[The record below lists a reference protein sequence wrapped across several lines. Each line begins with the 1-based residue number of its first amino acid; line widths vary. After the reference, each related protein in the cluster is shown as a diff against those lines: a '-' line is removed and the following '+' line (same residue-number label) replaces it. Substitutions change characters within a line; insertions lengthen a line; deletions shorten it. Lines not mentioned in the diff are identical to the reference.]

1 MNTPWHHLPMAAF
14 DVETT
19 GLDVESDRIITAA
32 LWRIDP
38 ARGTKEVATWFA
50 DPGIEIPAEAA
61 EIHGITTEQA
71 RAQGR
76 PAADVVT
83 EIAAALDAVTAEGLP
98 VVVYNAPY
106 DLTLLDRELA
116 LHRPGAPLAAQPLVV
131 DPLVLD
137 KRVDTFRRG
146 SRKLSTSAPTT
157 RSPWPGR
164 RRTGPPPTPWPRPG
178 SPGGSPRPTPKSRRC
193 PPWTCTPPR
202 SSGRP
207 NRPPASRSTCAAGTP
222 KRWSTVPGRWS
233 PPPPD
238 PGRPGPA
245 TPPTGAERRWGR
257 PGREETGAPDGVRA
271 RGGRGTRKREHPKV
285 FPSFLCP
292 LEDSN
297 LRTRSGGRCSI
308 P

>member
-146 SRKLSTSAPTT
+146 SRKLVDVCAHYEVPLAREEAHGAAADALASARLAWRIAAANPEIAQM
-157 RSPWPGR
+157 SAVDLHAAQVKWKAEQAASFQEYLR
-164 RRTGPPPTPWPRPG
+164 RRNPEAVVDGSWPLV
-178 SPGGSPRPTPKSRRC
+178 
-193 PPWTCTPPR
+193 
-202 SSGRP
+202 
-207 NRPPASRSTCAAGTP
+207 PA
-222 KRWSTVPGRWS
+222 
-233 PPPPD
+233 
-238 PGRPGPA
+238 A
-245 TPPTGAERRWGR
+245 T
-257 PGREETGAPDGVRA
+257 
-271 RGGRGTRKREHPKV
+271 
-285 FPSFLCP
+285 
-292 LEDSN
+292 
-297 LRTRSGGRCSI
+297 
-308 P
+308 